1 MADLFKQLEE
11 GYRSGLISKN
21 EYEYLKGAL
30 KSEAGSKS
38 SAPSPSTPTPP
49 PPTSVPKTKA
59 APSGGSTPTPTPT
72 PQPRYVKMWTGNGYA
87 TVLESNVGKYE
98 REKGWTTKLP
108 TQAEVDWMI
117 KNPATSAKIYDTSA
131 GKYVDRPASPS
142 QGQGTSSAPK
152 TVSSTAA
159 PGTPGAA
166 SAGAPSN
173 QLAASLKQLE
183 EGYKSGLISEKE
195 YNYLKDALHEEY
207 GARARTPTP
216 APAPAPAPTGQYDSI
231 IADLQKQLQ
240 EAINAPTQSYEEIY
254 ESIMKQIPKEA
265 QPEVLSWEDALK
277 QAKENVNPIY
287 DESQKNLSNLLDVSN
302 IRSGFYGQKPGDA
315 YKSERLSSEENA
327 RLQAINSLATQLQ
340 GLSRQDA
347 QSVINTNLARQGQA
361 LQALQT
367 AASMSGSQ
375 KNTQLQNLWNLVDLL
390 RAERSESRG
399 DEWREREWEREEDRY
414 QDTQTWREREWL
426 ENMRRYADT
435 IGWKEK
441 EWDEYV
447 KRYDDATSQQDREW
461 VAYEPLREAQLK
473 GLQIDNRLKEI
484 ELEYLPTK
492 IKNELKNFQKELE
505 AADSQSEYQSILN
518 DYNLAIKAVELDTSI
533 QKLEDM
539 AKTSPNKQ
547 GMTYSEY
554 LNYLLK
560 MINETL
566 TVTEFD
572 EATGAPY
579 TTTAPKYSWEDIKSI
594 IQGLNV
600 DPTWKNSLLNDTGS
614 SIMYRNSKLTNT
626 Q

>member
-1 MADLFKQLEE
+1 MTDLFEQLEK
-11 GYRSGLISKN
+11 GHRSGLISDH
-21 EYEYLKGAL
+21 EYEYLKRAL
-30 KSEAGSKS
+30 EAEASSKS
-38 SAPSPSTPTPP
+38 SAPASSPSAPKTNTAPRGSSS
-49 PPTSVPKTKA
+49 PTSTSTSTAQPK
-59 APSGGSTPTPTPT
+59 
-72 PQPRYVKMWTGNGYA
+72 YVKMWTGNGYA

-108 TQAEVDWMI
+108 TQAEVDWML
-117 KNPATSAKIYDTSA
+117 KNPTTHDKAYDTSL
-131 GKYVDRPASPS
+131 GKYVDRSTLP
-142 QGQGTSSAPK
+142 SAP
-152 TVSSTAA
+152 TF
-159 PGTPGAA
+159 
-166 SAGAPSN
+166 
-173 QLAASLKQLE
+173 
-183 EGYKSGLISEKE
+183 
-195 YNYLKDALHEEY
+195 
-207 GARARTPTP
+207 RPTP
-216 APAPAPAPTGQYDSI
+216 APASASAPTGQYDSI

-240 EAINAPTQSYEEIY
+240 AAINAPTQSYEEIY
-254 ESIMKQIPKEA
+254 ESIMKQLPKEV

-287 DESQKNLSNLLDVSN
+287 DESQKNLSKLLDVSN

-347 QSVINTNLARQGQA
+347 QNVINTNLARQNQA

-390 RAERSESRG
+390 RAERSEQKG
-399 DEWREREWEREEDRY
+399 DEWREREWEREEGRY

-435 IGWKEK
+435 IGWKER

-447 KRYDDATSQQDREW
+447 RRYNDATSRQDREW
-461 VAYEPLREAQLK
+461 IAYEPLREAQLK

-518 DYNLAIKAVELDTSI
+518 DYNLAIKAVELDAAI

-554 LNYLLK
+554 LNYLLR

-579 TTTAPKYSWEDIKSI
+579 TTAVPKYSWEDIKSI

-600 DPTWKNSLLNDTGS
+600 EPTWKNSLLNDTGAS
-614 SIMYRNSKLTNT
+614 VMYRNSKLTGT
-626 Q
+626 